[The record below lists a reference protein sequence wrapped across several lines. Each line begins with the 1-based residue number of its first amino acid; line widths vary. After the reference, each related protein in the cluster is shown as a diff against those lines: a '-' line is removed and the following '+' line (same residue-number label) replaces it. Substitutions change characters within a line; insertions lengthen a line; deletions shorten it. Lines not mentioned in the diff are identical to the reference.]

1 MGFAGAHFRFMT
13 PRGFTLLEVL
23 LALLVVSLGVTGL
36 LATLGPLTALAADGR
51 ARGRVAVVLESRLD
65 RMRLELT
72 GAAPACLP
80 PGSGTL
86 RHGDGIVE
94 WWSAASRGGGIEVV
108 VAAQRPGRGHLPD
121 TLRSLL
127 PCP

>member
-1 MGFAGAHFRFMT
+1 MIT
-13 PRGFTLLEVL
+13 RGFTLLEVL

-51 ARGRVAVVLESRLD
+51 ARGRVAAVLESRLD
-65 RMRLELT
+65 RMRLELQ
-72 GAAPACLP
+72 GAAPACRP
-80 PGSGTL
+80 PTSGTQ
-86 RHGDGIVE
+86 RHGDGVVE
-94 WWSAASRGGGIEVV
+94 WWSAGSRAGAIEVV
-108 VAAQRPGRGHLPD
+108 IAAQLPVRGHPPD